1 MKKAY
6 RKLAM
11 KYHPDRNPD
20 NPTAEAKFKEAS
32 EAYSV
37 LSDAEKRQT
46 YDRFGHQ
53 GLKGMG
59 GGQGFHSAEEI
70 FSQFGDL
77 FGDFFGGFGGG
88 GRSRGPGGRR
98 LRRGKATSHRPQ
110 NWTFWMRYM
119 VANRKSRFP
128 AKGDVAP
135 ATAQGCTGNSTGN
148 LWHLQRTRRSH
159 PTTTV
164 HLDARTMPHLWW
176 TRTNYP
182 QSLSFL

>member
-1 MKKAY
+1 MSEPRDYYEVLGVARDADEAAMKKAY

-59 GGQGFHSAEEI
+59 GGQGLPALQKKYSANSVTYLVISSEALAAEDAVV
-70 FSQFGDL
+70 DL
-77 FGDFFGGFGGG
+77 GEDDCVGV
-88 GRSRGPGGRR
+88 
-98 LRRGKATSHRPQ
+98 ATS
-110 NWTFWMRYM
+110 
-119 VANRKSRFP
+119 
-128 AKGDVAP
+128 
-135 ATAQGCTGNSTGN
+135 N
-148 LWHLQRTRRSH
+148 L
-159 PTTTV
+159 
-164 HLDARTMPHLWW
+164 A
-176 TRTNYP
+176 
-182 QSLSFL
+182 